1 MTVSIKA
8 PFHTERSLTMSEKRK
23 DHKGRLLRTGES
35 QRKDLTYQ
43 YRYTDV
49 TGKRRTVYAS
59 DLQELRKKEKAIQKD
74 IEDGINYCE
83 GNVTV
88 IELLERYIALKQGV
102 RNATKVGYNF
112 VLNIAKKESF
122 CYRTINTIRTSDA
135 KLWLMKLQKDGRGY
149 STITSIRGV
158 VKPAFQMACDEDI
171 IRKNP
176 FDFPLAGVVVNDSKK
191 RIALSREQ
199 QEIFMNFVK
208 GDDHYC
214 RYYDE
219 FNVLLGTGMRV
230 SEFCGLTISD
240 LDFENRRIFVEKQ
253 LLKEKGGVY
262 HVEKTK
268 TESGV
273 RYIPMSDE
281 VCQSLKNILARRQ
294 KPKKEMLI
302 DGYAGFLLLDKNG
315 NPKVGLHLDHHMQWT
330 MKKYRRTQQIPLPTI
345 TPHVLRHTF
354 CTNMAN
360 AGMDLK
366 SLQYLMGHSDAGV
379 TMNVYTHASYD
390 HAEKS
395 MQKILQFRQPE
406 AQRLSG

>member
-74 IEDGINYCE
+74 VEDGINYCE

-88 IELLERYIALKQGV
+88 IELLERFIALKQGV
-102 RNATKVGYNF
+102 RHATKVGYNF

-395 MQKILQFRQPE
+395 MQRILQFRQPE